1 MLAAYEAD
9 IPVAGLSA
17 ADAFVNDMS
26 QPEQAETARA
36 IAQVYASYMNPEGF
50 SLARAAGVGLY
61 RAGRIGDMIAGDQSY
76 LTGYFGSK
84 QAKALRTTADAY
96 LIAERNKRFLRA
108 MMAYV
113 DKGGALVAVGAFHLP
128 GKDGLIEA
136 LRAEGYRVERVPTAG
151 EDG

>member
-1 MLAAYEAD
+1 
-9 IPVAGLSA
+9 
-17 ADAFVNDMS
+17 
-26 QPEQAETARA
+26 
-36 IAQVYASYMNPEGF
+36 
-50 SLARAAGVGLY
+50 
-61 RAGRIGDMIAGDQSY
+61 MIAGDQSY

>member
-1 MLAAYEAD
+1 
-9 IPVAGLSA
+9 
-17 ADAFVNDMS
+17 
-26 QPEQAETARA
+26 
-36 IAQVYASYMNPEGF
+36 
-50 SLARAAGVGLY
+50 
-61 RAGRIGDMIAGDQSY
+61 MIAGDQSY

-113 DKGGALVAVGAFHLP
+113 DKGGALVAVWAFHLP